1 MRVYIDQNDS
11 DKVEVAFMT
20 YNAYINILSQLFQ
33 DQNNEFLESKWD
45 KCVELNIALERIKDK
60 ISQKYK
66 PSDEYINYSFDF
78 NSHAID
84 YFKADGT
91 E

>member
-20 YNAYINILSQLFQ
+20 YNAYINILSQLLQ
-33 DQNNEFLESKWD
+33 DQNNDFLESKWD

-66 PSDEYINYSFDF
+66 PADEYINYSFDF

-84 YFKADGT
+84 YFKADGA